1 RILQRS
7 LVINM
12 ERRVNRN
19 LSLLSGRIVYVAALV
34 VGLIVILAIWGTG
47 VVLPVTLLGAVTVA
61 LSLALQDVLKNLVSG
76 IYLLL
81 ERPFTLGDH
90 IALAPYVGEVEDI
103 EIRYTALRTADG
115 QRVIIPNSMLFSSAV
130 VNLSAY
136 ERRRSTFT
144 VTVPDTGVDA
154 VDQAEE
160 AIRAAL
166 EDTSG
171 VLEQPAPDVII
182 TRA

>member
-1 RILQRS
+1 
-7 LVINM
+7 
-12 ERRVNRN
+12 
-19 LSLLSGRIVYVAALV
+19 
-34 VGLIVILAIWGTG
+34 
-47 VVLPVTLLGAVTVA
+47 TVA
-61 LSLALQDVLKNLVSG
+61 LSLALQDVLKNLVAG

-81 ERPFTLGDH
+81 ERPFTLGDR
-90 IALAPYVGEVEDI
+90 IVLAPYSGEVEDI

-136 ERRRSTFT
+136 ERRSSAFT
-144 VTVPDTGVDA
+144 VTVPDTGTEV

-166 EDTSG
+166 EETPG
-171 VLEQPAPDVII
+171 VLEQPAPEVIV
-182 TRA
+182 TRAAKGTVDLQVIYWMPTDSLDQRAAIFS